1 MTVRW
6 HGTLRASLAD
16 ASLVLDIAALTA
28 ITNMPYAYLM
38 LTYYTITPLTVAAY
52 VFNEVISIAI
62 PTWLLRSR
70 SAVNN
75 RNVPLRG
82 RYLLD
87 SAQVNFS
94 TVALAT
100 AVYSVVIYATHTPVV
115 RRFLTMHMDTE
126 IDEWTWENS
135 NIETTFTLIPK
146 LLVAGV
152 ATKHFLLNP
161 SFANIPTPGVVSPV
175 EDFDPATASLPQ
187 TLKANFWFFGRRTR
201 TLIQQTYVVAFFL
214 VANTLARGS
223 SLKGATFNGLM
234 GYASAWILANVICAG
249 WWTWIAD
256 AEL

>member
-1 MTVRW
+1 
-6 HGTLRASLAD
+6 
-16 ASLVLDIAALTA
+16 
-28 ITNMPYAYLM
+28 MPYVYLI
-38 LTYYTITPLTVAAY
+38 LNYYKITPLTTAAY
-52 VFNEVISIAI
+52 LFNEVMAIAI

-70 SAVNN
+70 SAINN
-75 RNVPLRG
+75 RNVPLRS
-82 RYLLD
+82 RYLLE

-100 AVYSVVIYATHTPVV
+100 AVYVVVIYSTYTDIF
-115 RRFLTMHMDTE
+115 RRFIVTNLEIPSMELSHTE
-126 IDEWTWENS
+126 TI
-135 NIETTFTLIPK
+135 FALIPK
-146 LLVAGV
+146 LLIAGV

-161 SFANIPTPGVVSPV
+161 SFAALPTPGVVSPV

-214 VANTLARGS
+214 VANTVVRGTSLRGS
-223 SLKGATFNGLM
+223 TFNGLVI
-234 GYASAWILANVICAG
+234 YTSVWILANVICAG